1 VNRNQSFANFLRDS
15 WPALLVLG
23 VLVLLP
29 VHRSFEIPF
38 DIAALAGLLLA
49 WRQRHELSALHGL
62 RLAGLLFVCY
72 WLPALISAPDSMAQ
86 APSWR
91 SVGAFLR
98 FLPFAAFA
106 CLTLH
111 DARIWPRIVQAIAA
125 IVVLWL
131 LDAWVQALT
140 GYSIAGAPEK
150 ERLSGIFGATNLK
163 LGAVLAVLS
172 PFVLVAARDAFGR
185 GGLIVAFAFLLVPI
199 LLAGSRA
206 AWLMYALVVLIFAWR
221 ETRAPLR
228 FLGWSA
234 VAAALVAFA
243 ALVALRDSA
252 AFNAR
257 VERTL
262 LALQGSEQSVDEAS
276 AGRVRIW
283 GTALRMIEAHPVNG
297 VGVRAFR
304 YAYPQYAEA
313 NDSFSH
319 FHGDEGA
326 FHAHNLLL
334 EVLSETG
341 VIGLLF
347 WIAGATIAL
356 RAWRRASP
364 DTRARAFAPG
374 LALAAMAFPLNTYF
388 AFYSAEWGLLFWWL
402 LALYCAALQASD
414 TTLSESRDIDRV

>member
-1 VNRNQSFANFLRDS
+1 MNRHQSFASFLRDS

-49 WRQRHELSALHGL
+49 WRQRSELSTLRGV

-72 WLPALISAPDSMAQ
+72 WLPALISAPDSLAQ

-91 SVGAFLR
+91 SVGEFLR

-106 CLTLH
+106 CMTLR
-111 DARIWPRIVQAIAA
+111 DVRIWPRIVQAIAA
-125 IVVLWL
+125 VVVLWL

-140 GYSIAGAPEK
+140 GYSIAGAAEK
-150 ERLSGIFGATNLK
+150 ERLSGIFGAANLK

-172 PFVLVAARDAFGR
+172 PFVLVAAREAFGR

-234 VAAALVAFA
+234 VATAVVAIA
-243 ALVALRDSA
+243 ALVALHDSA

-304 YAYPQYAEA
+304 YAYPQYAGA

-347 WIAGATIAL
+347 WIAGAAIAI
-356 RAWRRASP
+356 RAWQRASP
-364 DTRARAFAPG
+364 DARTRALAPG
-374 LALAAMAFPLNTYF
+374 LALAAMTFPLNTYF

-402 LALYCAALQASD
+402 LALYCAALHASD
-414 TTLSESRDIDRV
+414 AAPSESAQR